1 MSLLVELYP
10 YTSLKRTTKQSK
22 RLYSTPSGD
31 VPSVTTILDA
41 TKSKE
46 SRRALSAW
54 RKRIGIQ
61 EAQKI
66 TSEAANMGTVVH
78 SMLENHINGKETTT
92 KSNIIYKRAEKLADI
107 VIEQGFKNL
116 NEVWG
121 TEVSLFYPDL
131 YAGTTDC
138 VGLWKNKQT
147 IIDFKTTKKPK
158 KREWVDDYFLQGVAY
173 ALAHNSLYDTHIE
186 NIVIMMITWDGENAG
201 LYQEYVI
208 DENEFENYAE
218 KWGEKVSEY
227 YDLNK

>member
-1 MSLLVELYP
+1 
-10 YTSLKRTTKQSK
+10 
-22 RLYSTPSGD
+22 
-31 VPSVTTILDA
+31 
-41 TKSKE
+41 
-46 SRRALSAW
+46 
-54 RKRIGIQ
+54 
-61 EAQKI
+61 
-66 TSEAANMGTVVH
+66 MGTVVH
-78 SMLENHINGKETTT
+78 SMLENHIKVKETTT

-107 VIEQGFKNL
+107 VIEQGFKNF

-138 VGLWKNKQT
+138 VGVWKNKQT

-208 DENEFENYAE
+208 NENEFEYYAE
-218 KWGEKVSEY
+218 KWGEIVSEY

>member
-1 MSLLVELYP
+1 M
-10 YTSLKRTTKQSK
+10 
-22 RLYSTPSGD
+22 
-31 VPSVTTILDA
+31 
-41 TKSKE
+41 
-46 SRRALSAW
+46 
-54 RKRIGIQ
+54 
-61 EAQKI
+61 
-66 TSEAANMGTVVH
+66 
-78 SMLENHINGKETTT
+78 
-92 KSNIIYKRAEKLADI
+92 
-107 VIEQGFKNL
+107 

-138 VGLWKNKQT
+138 VGVWKNKQT

-186 NIVIMMITWDGENAG
+186 NIVIMMITWDGESAG